1 METKKPA
8 LDFSAA
14 GDIELG
20 RRGSLIFSGSLPNHK
35 THMVSGF

>member
-14 GDIELG
+14 GDIVLG
-20 RRGSLIFSGSLPNHK
+20 RRGSLIFSGSSPNH
-35 THMVSGF
+35 HLDMGSGF